1 LLIKISFIFLLLFLL
16 FFFIE
21 FQLLKQNGSFSQTP
35 NASFNGDQ
43 IQRPSTDEKELLIS
57 ELRDEKESLKN
68 QLKEV
73 NEQKKSLEDD
83 LQLERQ
89 RIYLLETTKKAAEND
104 YFKLQED
111 TVGLQK
117 ESESNKENIQN
128 EKDKYVELQNMFD
141 SQQKLFKT
149 VNEENEKLEA
159 MVEILKK
166 EKSQIQNQQD
176 ESLKKIKELETNLEQ
191 LISEKDQLT
200 NVNNKVREST
210 EKVLSTK
217 VTTLTAEKKY
227 LRKVTASQQEQIR
240 RLKHELKQIDEK
252 RIMIESLMSVQTSNN
267 LDSEGESAIFDITQN
282 GHEKTENF
290 QDISYSLPN
299 MTNFSHSQ
307 SSRDE
312 NQHQPFSE
320 NELNESQHQT
330 FDSRNQSQRGDESKL
345 NMTEAFNDLQNVALT
360 TNSLEQKVQDTKLK
374 SQTLNQEVEDW

>member
-1 LLIKISFIFLLLFLL
+1 MLIKISFIFLLLFLL